1 MRGHHSAGPCDDALM
16 ASQLSTA
23 QAFEAMRL
31 FLAQFNEREPESR
44 RYTIEMLLA
53 WTAIQADGG
62 TSDPAQWDD
71 WEKAVSDALA
81 GKRITF

>member
-1 MRGHHSAGPCDDALM
+1 ME
-16 ASQLSTA
+16 SQLSAT

-44 RYTIEMLLA
+44 HETIEMLLA
-53 WTAIQADGG
+53 WTELEADGA

-71 WEKAVSDALA
+71 SQRAVADARS
-81 GKRITF
+81 GKRATS